1 MKYHQRVQTRDGI
14 VKQIE
19 EVNGAFQY
27 MITLQTKLRPAE
39 KKVLQE
45 YQVMNLSAEFRHVS
59 NRLNCELFG
68 IRFTRKPKTFCV
80 LSVPIIEGF
89 DKSAHGFH
97 TLHYHVAMGNIPK
110 HFDQDALEKWMKD
123 AWRKTKYGT
132 PDINVK
138 VVRDDH
144 KTYITKEVL
153 KNEGQGIDW
162 LNVSIPIITL
172 QPQ

>member
-1 MKYHQRVQTRDGI
+1 MNYQQRAQTRNGI

-19 EVNGAFQY
+19 GAQSALQY

-39 KKVLQE
+39 KRVLQE
-45 YQVMNLSAEFRHVS
+45 YQVMNLSAEFRHFS

-68 IRFTRKPKTFCV
+68 MRFTRKPKTFCV

-89 DKSAHGFH
+89 GKSAHGFH
-97 TLHYHVAMGNIPK
+97 TLHYHVAMGNIPE
-110 HFDQDALEKWMKD
+110 HFNEDALEKWMKD
-123 AWRKTKYGT
+123 AWPKTKYGT
-132 PDINVK
+132 SDIDVK

-153 KNEGQGIDW
+153 KNEGEAIDW

>member
-1 MKYHQRVQTRDGI
+1 MFSFYAAKYNMKYHHRVQTRDGI

-97 TLHYHVAMGNIPK
+97 TA
-110 HFDQDALEKWMKD
+110 
-123 AWRKTKYGT
+123 
-132 PDINVK
+132 
-138 VVRDDH
+138 
-144 KTYITKEVL
+144 
-153 KNEGQGIDW
+153 
-162 LNVSIPIITL
+162 VSRFFRT
-172 QPQ
+172 